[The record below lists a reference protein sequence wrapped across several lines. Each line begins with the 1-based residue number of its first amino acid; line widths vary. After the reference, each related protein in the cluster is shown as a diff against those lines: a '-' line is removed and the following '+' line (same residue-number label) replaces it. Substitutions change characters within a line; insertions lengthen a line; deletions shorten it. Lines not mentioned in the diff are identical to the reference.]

1 MILLRARPV
10 NATNNATNREIT
22 LGLDKISLSLS
33 LSLLWFL
40 HVKAVQVI

>member
-22 LGLDKISLSLS
+22 LGLDKISLSL
-33 LSLLWFL
+33 LWFL